1 MTELIVISCF
11 ACGRMYFSQYL
22 EQLKFFNKPI
32 QVLKKKNAYTKNSLN
47 DAPTKQQQKPFLTV
61 CHWILL
67 KRVAK

>member
-32 QVLKKKNAYTKNSLN
+32 QVLKKKKRLHE
-47 DAPTKQQQKPFLTV
+47 KQF
-61 CHWILL
+61 
-67 KRVAK
+67 KRCSY